1 MSELSGNEMSTDLF
15 DEANPYR
22 LVFDT
27 ETTGFPSKKVG
38 PKDDAQNV
46 VVELGASLVDVRTW
60 KVQQSLSFIIQTPV
74 PLISDFLINEVHGI
88 SNELSLAVGMELDDA
103 LAPFIALCKA
113 ANWQIVG
120 HNVKFDKE
128 MMAIMLMHH
137 FIVRWI
143 GLPMSF
149 VCLRPQ
155 RWLKLVEVVN
165 IRRRSCKKLLSFLQK
180 LLWAMRT
187 EFTLTWLQLSLSLN
201 IFMKEISNA
210 ISPNERGDCGCE
222 DEAPASSSV
231 LRKLQTGRHPCR
243 HRGWYFV

>member
-128 MMAIMLMHH
+128 MMAIMLQRSDAFAHMIHD
-137 FIVRWI
+137 WNDA
-143 GLPMSF
+143 SF
-149 VCLRPQ
+149 YCTMDRSTNVVCMPPTP
-155 RWLKLVEVVN
+155 
-165 IRRRSCKKLLSFLQK
+165 
-180 LLWAMRT
+180 AMV
-187 EFTLTWLQLSLSLN
+187 
-201 IFMKEISNA
+201 KA
-210 ISPNERGDCGCE
+210 GRGGQYK
-222 DEAPASSSV
+222 AP
-231 LRKLQTGRHPCR
+231 KLQEAFEFFTKTPMGDA
-243 HRGWYFV
+243 HRVHVDVAATVVVFKHLYEGDF